1 MIVEVI
7 QETEGITVE
16 LTPMNKAE
24 EKIVRAAAVYA
35 KDGELELVWW
45 GDTEPPNPENEDERL
60 YTQGIKFHFKPGAEA
75 SAFDPPV

>member
-1 MIVEVI
+1 MIIEI
-7 QETEGITVE
+7 IKITDGILVE

-24 EKIVRAAAVYA
+24 EKIVRAAEVYA

-45 GDTEPPNPENEDERL
+45 GDTEPPNPENEDEQL
-60 YTQGIKFHFKPGAEA
+60 YTQGIKIHFKPGGEA